1 MKQFNNLT
9 IFNKK
14 IFFLATILLLAAFLR
29 LYKLESIPNGFS
41 WDEAAISYNAWSI
54 VETGHDEHNQFFPI
68 TFRSFN
74 DYKAPGLIYFLAGLI
89 KIFGPQTF
97 IIRYTI
103 ATIGVLTVL
112 VTYFLTK
119 EILVH
124 SARRLKNL
132 PLLASFLFAISPWH
146 LLFSRPGF
154 EASLGLL
161 LNLLGVLFFL
171 KFFRL
176 KKSLPLF
183 LSFISFILS
192 AYSYHSPKIFL
203 LFFIPAVILVFF
215 RQFKQ
220 IKPTKIILVS
230 ISCLLIAIPLAL
242 SILSQGG
249 DRFRGT
255 SIFGATLQQTT
266 IDFQNLST
274 QPLWINKLIYN
285 RPLTAVRLITHRLIQ
300 HLSPEFWLIGPAL
313 NWRIGFQDWG
323 LVLLPVFA
331 FAIIGLIHARQYLRP
346 SILKL
351 LFIWFLAA
359 LIPPSIGIETPHALR
374 AILILPLPAIF
385 AALGIIK
392 LSQFVLG
399 IVFLVTFFF
408 SVFLH
413 YYFLVTPKISSHDW
427 LYGHQEM
434 INYVKKHQD
443 DFQTIKITDYYQQAY
458 IFYLW
463 FAQVPP
469 YQYQAQGLPKINFDL
484 ITPQDLEAGRSLIV
498 AAPHET
504 GPYEPGMIKTI
515 NDPLG
520 KPVFNFII
528 K

>member
-14 IFFLATILLLAAFLR
+14 NFLLALILLLGITLR
-29 LYKLESIPNGFS
+29 FYKISSIPNGFN
-41 WDEAAISYNAWSI
+41 WDEAAVSYNAWSI
-54 VETGHDEHNQFFPI
+54 AETAHDEHGVFLPLAFQ
-68 TFRSFN
+68 SFN
-74 DYKAPGLIYFLAGLI
+74 DYKAPGLIYLLAGLI
-89 KIFGPQTF
+89 KIFGPQVF

-103 ATIGVLTVL
+103 AAIGILTIL
-112 VTYFLTK
+112 VTYFL
-119 EILVH
+119 V
-124 SARRLKNL
+124 KNL
-132 PLLASFLFAISPWH
+132 APRTSNLALLASFLLAISPWH

-161 LNLLGVLFFL
+161 LNLLGILFLL
-171 KFFRL
+171 KFLRL
-176 KKSLPLF
+176 KKSLPLL
-183 LSFISFILS
+183 LSFTSFILS

-215 RQFKQ
+215 RQFQQ
-220 IKPTKIILVS
+220 IKLTKIILVS
-230 ISCLLIAIPLAL
+230 ICCLLIAIPLIL
-242 SILSQGG
+242 STLSQGG

-255 SIFGATLQQTT
+255 SIFGATLEQNT
-266 IDFQNLST
+266 I
-274 QPLWINKLIYN
+274 
-285 RPLTAVRLITHRLIQ
+285 RPLNAIRLVTHSLIQ

-323 LVLLPVFA
+323 LVLLPVFV
-331 FAIIGLIHARQYLRP
+331 FAIIGLINARQYLRP

-374 AILILPLPAIF
+374 AILVLPLPAIF
-385 AALGIIK
+385 AAVGIIK
-392 LSQFVLG
+392 LSRIKLG
-399 IVFLVTFFF
+399 IVLFIIIFF
-408 SVFLH
+408 SAFLH
-413 YYFLVTPKISSHDW
+413 YYFLITPKISSHDW

-434 INYVKKHQD
+434 INFVKEHQD

-484 ITPQDLEAGRSLIV
+484 ITPQDLETSRSLIV
-498 AAPHET
+498 AAPHEVS
-504 GPYEPGMIKTI
+504 PSQPGIIETI
-515 NDPLG
+515 SNPLG
-520 KPVFNFII
+520 KPVFYLINR
-528 K
+528 